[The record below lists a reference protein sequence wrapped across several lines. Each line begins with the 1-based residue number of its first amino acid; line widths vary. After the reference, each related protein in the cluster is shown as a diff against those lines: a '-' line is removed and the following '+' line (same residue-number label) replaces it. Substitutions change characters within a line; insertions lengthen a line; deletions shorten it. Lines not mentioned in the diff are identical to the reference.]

1 MYELAKIMI
10 ADDSDAI
17 RMVLKDI
24 LIIGKHEFVA
34 EASNGLEASE
44 QFKKTNP
51 DIVLLDVAMPKKDGL
66 TVLREIIA
74 HKPDAKVI
82 MITAFANLDAAI
94 EALRGDV
101 HDFFP
106 KPVKIKELKESIRR
120 ALNKT

>member
-1 MYELAKIMI
+1 MAKIMI

-34 EASNGLEASE
+34 EASNGLEAFE
-44 QFKKTNP
+44 QFKRTNP

-82 MITAFANLDAAI
+82 MVTASDNQATMKECIRIGAVAYILKPFNFEDV
-94 EALRGDV
+94 LR
-101 HDFFP
+101 
-106 KPVKIKELKESIRR
+106 KISEILS
-120 ALNKT
+120 

>member
-1 MYELAKIMI
+1 LAKIMI

-82 MITAFANLDAAI
+82 MITASDSQAT
-94 EALRGDV
+94 
-101 HDFFP
+101 
-106 KPVKIKELKESIRR
+106 IKECIRIGAVAYILKPFNFEDVLRKISEI
-120 ALNKT
+120 LS

>member
-1 MYELAKIMI
+1 MI

-34 EASNGLEASE
+34 EASNGLETFE

-66 TVLREIIA
+66 TVLKEIIT
-74 HKPDAKVI
+74 HTDQMPKVI
-82 MITAFANLDAAI
+82 MITASDNQVTMRECIRIGASSIYPQAI
-94 EALRGDV
+94 
-101 HDFFP
+101 
-106 KPVKIKELKESIRR
+106 
-120 ALNKT
+120 